1 MEGGAKRETRRSLEG
16 KRSPRRRRRRRPR
29 RRMMSADLW
38 LLASQTQL
46 SSCLQIGQEVAS
58 LARLHE
64 RTRPPGNVAALD

>member
-16 KRSPRRRRRRRPR
+16 KRSPRRRRPR

-46 SSCLQIGQEVAS
+46 SSCLQIGQEVAP

-64 RTRPPGNVAALD
+64 RTRPPGDVAALD

>member
-16 KRSPRRRRRRRPR
+16 KRSARRRRRPR

-46 SSCLQIGQEVAS
+46 SSCLQIGQEVAP

-64 RTRPPGNVAALD
+64 RTRPPGDVAALD